1 MTIQTKRRRVMVVVS
16 TCHPQNVSYQ
26 VCAKVWELRR
36 AGGSPRSA
44 PGLGEEAS
52 WFTEQHKEEVCQMIR
67 DAVDQR
73 VRHFLET
80 RHQRGQPKQ
89 RKGSASASP
98 VCIKGERIRLAA
110 YFMKRHVNLRCVGP
124 RRRGELRVFPERLV
138 VCASVPADAAE
149 GGGGGGGGGE
159 EADPTA
165 MEHSKSEYFAGH
177 HETQD
182 PLNSSAIT
190 KRITLQKIA
199 KKASAQAHPC
209 PRVPGGRD
217 QQGAPPLPLPWKLKQ
232 GAERRTRSSGT
243 GRRRARWGERAEG
256 AEPKPPQGLHGRRGR
271 PSGTGP
277 RARGLG
283 RPRGRA
289 AGPRRGAGRAAAG
302 RTWRGP
308 GGKGRAAGRG
318 RASQK
323 NVLWTGSSVPQPG
336 HNKNTLC
343 RVLIAARYIASA
355 GCQIATLSGARPGT
369 RSGTGAY
376 AAETELQTPPPA
388 KWAAGDPGRS
398 GRERRGRVQPAQRDK
413 ALGRRAGG
421 GEPAQEVKAKA
432 H

>member
-1 MTIQTKRRRVMVVVS
+1 MCPTKFVLKCGNFAVLVDLHVL
-16 TCHPQNVSYQ
+16 P
-26 VCAKVWELRR
+26 
-36 AGGSPRSA
+36 

-80 RHQRGQPKQ
+80 SHQRGQPKQ

-98 VCIKGERIRLAA
+98 VCVKGERIRLAA

-149 GGGGGGGGGE
+149 RGGGGGGGGE
-159 EADPTA
+159 EADLTA

-217 QQGAPPLPLPWKLKQ
+217 QQGAPPLSVAMETEAGGGASNEELGD
-232 GAERRTRSSGT
+232 GAEEGEMGGEDGGSGAQTSAGAPRPEGAPIRNGPRGERPGPAPRQGCRAPGGELAEPPQAELGEGRGGRARLLEEGQRAKRACSGQAPASPSQVITKTRSAESSSPPATSPPLAVRSPPSPGPVPGPALGQGPT
-243 GRRRARWGERAEG
+243 QQKPSSKPLLRRNGPQASQGGQAGSDGDASSQHSEI
-256 AEPKPPQGLHGRRGR
+256 KP
-271 PSGTGP
+271 SD
-277 RARGLG
+277 
-283 RPRGRA
+283 
-289 AGPRRGAGRAAAG
+289 
-302 RTWRGP
+302 
-308 GGKGRAAGRG
+308 AGRG
-318 RASQK
+318 
-323 NVLWTGSSVPQPG
+323 
-336 HNKNTLC
+336 
-343 RVLIAARYIASA
+343 
-355 GCQIATLSGARPGT
+355 
-369 RSGTGAY
+369 
-376 AAETELQTPPPA
+376 AENLPRKSRLKRIKKT
-388 KWAAGDPGRS
+388 
-398 GRERRGRVQPAQRDK
+398 
-413 ALGRRAGG
+413 
-421 GEPAQEVKAKA
+421 
-432 H
+432 